1 MTWGAQ
7 EFTAVRERV
16 LQIERTLLVALKF
29 DVVVDDPFKDLAA
42 MLSGLEGV
50 LGDVADVWK
59 HNHMCMCM

>member
-1 MTWGAQ
+1 
-7 EFTAVRERV
+7 VRERV

-50 LGDVADVWK
+50 FGDVADVWN
-59 HNHMCMCM
+59 HNHMCMCMCM